1 MMIVIMT
8 DVFIPAGAKTVAH
21 GNPDVVD
28 DFDAA
33 AA

>member
-1 MMIVIMT
+1 MK
-8 DVFIPAGAKTVAH
+8 DAFIPAGANTVAH

>member
-1 MMIVIMT
+1 M
-8 DVFIPAGAKTVAH
+8 IPAGAKTVAH